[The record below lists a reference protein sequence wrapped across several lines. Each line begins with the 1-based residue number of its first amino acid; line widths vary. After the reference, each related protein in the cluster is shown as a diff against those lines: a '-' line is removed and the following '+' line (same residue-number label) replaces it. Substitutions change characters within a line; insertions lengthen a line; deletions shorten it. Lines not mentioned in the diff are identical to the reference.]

1 MMISYSLAH
10 TPQIKYIDVT
20 QYLGARGRLGS
31 VESDGQNGSI
41 SLEESV
47 LLLTKQNCNWS
58 NPFPE
63 KYPMKAQVWIH
74 EFIKSDVNYKII

>member
-10 TPQIKYIDVT
+10 TPQIKYVDVT
-20 QYLGARGRLGS
+20 QYLGARSRLGS

-47 LLLTKQNCNWS
+47 LLLTKQNCN
-58 NPFPE
+58 
-63 KYPMKAQVWIH
+63 
-74 EFIKSDVNYKII
+74 